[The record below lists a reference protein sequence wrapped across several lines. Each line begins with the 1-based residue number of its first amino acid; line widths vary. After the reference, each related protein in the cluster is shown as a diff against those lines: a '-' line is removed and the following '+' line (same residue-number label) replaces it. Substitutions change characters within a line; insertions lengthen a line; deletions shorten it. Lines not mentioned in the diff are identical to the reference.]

1 MADTGGVVPSIES
14 DRAGGP
20 WVELRGDW
28 LHRIYVPK
36 CTLPLPLGYVG
47 CVYHVYRPHL
57 WGETLLSSIV
67 RRPGLF
73 LVIAMQ
79 PLVIVFGN

>member
-1 MADTGGVVPSIES
+1 MMIV
-14 DRAGGP
+14 
-20 WVELRGDW
+20 W
-28 LHRIYVPK
+28 LSGH
-36 CTLPLPLGYVG
+36 PLVQDSLI
-47 CVYHVYRPHL
+47 HHPHL

-67 RRPGLF
+67 RWLGLF

>member
-1 MADTGGVVPSIES
+1 MD
-14 DRAGGP
+14 
-20 WVELRGDW
+20 ELRGDW
-28 LHRIYVPK
+28 LHRVYIPE
-36 CTLPLPLGYVG
+36 CTLSFPFGYVR
-47 CVYHVYRPHL
+47 CVYHVHRPHL

-67 RRPGLF
+67 RRSGLF